1 MRYVLTL
8 IVAMTCLCVKAQ
20 DPQFTQFYAAP
31 TYLNPAFAGT
41 TLQSRV
47 GLNYR
52 NQWPAMPKAFVTYN
66 FSYDQ
71 FLPDLSSGIALLAT
85 HDKAGTGALRSTTL
99 SFIYAYEA
107 RLSRTVSLRP
117 ALQFSY
123 ANRNINFNDLIFGDQ
138 LINGTTT
145 TTTQPIAEPVNLVD
159 FSSGIL
165 LYSNRA
171 WLGFSAH
178 HLNEPTESLFADVS
192 VLPRKYSLHGGLRVR
207 LKDTATK
214 VRKNSAVFAFNY
226 KSQAQF
232 DQLDFG
238 VYFETPPFTVGLWYR
253 NLPFK
258 QNGFNRINHD
268 AVAILLGAEAMGYK
282 IGYSYDIT
290 VSNLSMGATAG
301 AHEISLIF
309 EWANKQNTRAAK
321 RRVIPCAKF

>member
-1 MRYVLTL
+1 MKHMLFLFSWLLVQSSL
-8 IVAMTCLCVKAQ
+8 AQ

-41 TLQSRV
+41 TLQSRI

-85 HDKAGTGALRSTTL
+85 HDKAGTGALRATTL

-107 RLSRTVSLRP
+107 RLSRSLSLRP

-123 ANRNINFNDLIFGDQ
+123 ANRNINFNDLVFGDQ
-138 LINGTTT
+138 LINGTSTT
-145 TTTQPIAEPVNLVD
+145 LTEPIAEPVNLFD

-165 LYSNRA
+165 LYSNKA

-178 HLNEPTESLFADVS
+178 HLNEPTESLFADAS
-192 VLPRKYSLHGGLRVR
+192 VLPRKYSLHGGYRVR
-207 LKDTATK
+207 FKDTATK

-238 VYFETPPFTVGLWYR
+238 AYFELHPFTAGLWYR

-258 QNGFNRINHD
+258 RNGFGRVNHD
-268 AVAILLGAEAMGYK
+268 SFAVLLGAETMGYK
-282 IGYSYDIT
+282 IGYSYDLT
-290 VSNLSMGATAG
+290 VSNLSLGATAG

-309 EWANKQNTRAAK
+309 EWASQRNARAAK
-321 RRVIPCAKF
+321 RRVLPCAKF